1 MMKLLIGT
9 DEAGYG
15 PNLGP
20 LVVAATAWPINA
32 ERSTDL
38 FDSFKTLFCR
48 TNEAPEDR
56 LRVGDSKE
64 IYKSGDGLSALEK
77 SVLPLCFSFLDDKF
91 DRASNAF
98 SNLLATLQDAK
109 SDLSLPWNEGFD
121 PNIPIDC
128 ERNEVLRQ
136 KANFESGF
144 RKTPLNKTA
153 TFIPPKQVASVI
165 EPNEFNAGCKRLG
178 NKATLLSDTTL
189 QLVRK
194 LIFQY
199 QESGFVD
206 KIDTIEVI
214 CDKHGGRSHYA
225 GILQNTFEESWI
237 QVLDECRESS
247 EYALKWN
254 DWPITFQFVAKGES
268 HLPVAYASMIAKYLR
283 EISMIA
289 FNRYWSEQI
298 PGIKPTAGYPVDA
311 KRFRMEIESHILKL
325 GLDETTW
332 WRLK

>member
-1 MMKLLIGT
+1 MMKVLIGT

-20 LVVAATAWPINA
+20 LVVAATAWPIEI

-38 FDSFKTLFCR
+38 FDSFKKVFCR
-48 TNEAPEDR
+48 ADDTPNDR
-56 LRVGDSKE
+56 LKVGDSKE

-77 SVLPLCFSFLDDKF
+77 SVLPLCFSFENDQC
-91 DRASNAF
+91 DRAALSF
-98 SNLLATLQDAK
+98 SNLLEHLQGAK
-109 SDLSLPWNEGFD
+109 RNFSLPWNEGFD

-128 ERNEVLRQ
+128 ERNAILKQ
-136 KANFESGF
+136 KINFESGF
-144 RKTPLNKTA
+144 RASLLKNTA
-153 TFIPPKQVASVI
+153 ELLPPKQVASVI

-194 LIFQY
+194 LIIQY
-199 QESGFVD
+199 QESEFAD
-206 KIDTIEVI
+206 KIESVEVI
-214 CDKHGGRSHYA
+214 CDKHGGRNHYA

-237 QVLDECRESS
+237 QVLHERRESS
-247 EYALKWN
+247 EYALNWN

-283 EISMIA
+283 EVSMIA
-289 FNRYWSEQI
+289 FNRYWSERI
-298 PGIKPTAGYPVDA
+298 PGITPTAGYPVDA
-311 KRFRMEIESHILKL
+311 KRFRMEIEMHIRKL